1 MCFVSTNVAG
11 VMFAKQLVEL
21 GGMALAALESA
32 SVIDIRSV
40 IESLANVDAG
50 MEAFVQKIEVSLF

>member
-1 MCFVSTNVAG
+1 
-11 VMFAKQLVEL
+11 MFAKQLVEL